1 MSVFGLLEISEIRN
15 NNCEILAIDES
26 LLTEESLL
34 FSIIFPI
41 QCCISDN
48 VFSWER
54 VGTRRKQCNNVYKMR
69 SFCKYK
75 ESNNRK
81 VLLLYNLHPIDK
93 KYQESSGVNQDYP
106 VVGARRLSMLLSSI
120 QHFMNSSLVTLPS
133 ESTSI
138 FSNISL
144 ALSLAVPWKKFKTH
158 LQASAICCLPL
169 PVQ

>member
-81 VLLLYNLHPIDK
+81 VLLLYILLIKNIMK
-93 KYQESSGVNQDYP
+93 SSGVNQDYP

-144 ALSLAVPWKKFKTH
+144 ALSLAVPLNKFKTH